1 MKEFGKL
8 LLKDLLIAFSLLA
21 LTVHGSIKTFPVD
34 IQQQSFEAYEQEIPG
49 SELSIDFVPVTGGKF
64 QMGSPETEVGRK
76 PDEGPQH
83 EVMVDDFWM
92 STLEITWDQFEL
104 FLYRET
110 DGEIMTQNR
119 EIELSVDGVSGA
131 TMPYVNFNKP
141 GYPLVNVTQYAASTF
156 CKWLSAKTGHF
167 YRLPTEA
174 EWEYASRAGEQG
186 AYPFAEDRLDEFAW
200 YVGNSDKKAQK
211 GGTKKPNAWGLYDM
225 QGSVAEW
232 VLDGYNADFYKQS
245 AATDNPFSITEELY
259 PRVVRGGSFQDTKE
273 NLRSAARQYSD
284 KSWKKRDPQ
293 IPKSLWWLT
302 DALHVGFRVVRPAKV
317 PPKTEWEKY
326 WGKPIREY

>member
-1 MKEFGKL
+1 
-8 LLKDLLIAFSLLA
+8 
-21 LTVHGSIKTFPVD
+21 
-34 IQQQSFEAYEQEIPG
+34 
-49 SELSIDFVPVTGGKF
+49 
-64 QMGSPETEVGRK
+64 MGSPASEAGRN

-83 EVMVDDFWM
+83 EVMVSDFWM
-92 STLEITWDQFEL
+92 STMEIRWDEFEL

-110 DGEIMTQNR
+110 DSEIARDNR
-119 EIELSVDGVSGA
+119 ELSLEIDGIAGA

-174 EWEYASRAGEQG
+174 EWEYASRAGTKE
-186 AYPFAEDRLDEFAW
+186 AFSFPESTLDEYAW
-200 YVGNSDKKAQK
+200 YGANSDEKSHK

-225 QGSVAEW
+225 HGNVSEW
-232 VLDGYNADFYKQS
+232 VLDGYDENAYSQENRQ
-245 AATDNPFSITEELY
+245 TDPLVTTEELY
-259 PRVVRGGSFQDTKE
+259 PRVVRGGSFKDPVT
-273 NLRSAARQYSD
+273 NLRSSARQFSD

-302 DALHVGFRVVRPAKV
+302 DALHVGFRIVRPKQV
-317 PPKTEWEKY
+317 PPESEWEKY

>member
-8 LLKDLLIAFSLLA
+8 LLKDLLIACSLLA
-21 LTVHGSIKTFPVD
+21 LTLDSHYRTFPLE
-34 IQQQSFEAYEQEIPG
+34 IEQQSFKAYQQQIPG
-49 SELSIDFVPVTGGKF
+49 SELSIDFMPVAGGTFK
-64 QMGSPETEVGRK
+64 MGSPETEAGRK

-83 EVMVDDFWM
+83 EVAVDDFWM

-110 DGEIMTQNR
+110 DGEVVRQNR

-174 EWEYASRAGEQG
+174 EWEYASRAGSEG
-186 AYPFAEDRLDEFAW
+186 IYPFAEDQLDEFAW
-200 YVGNSDKKAQK
+200 YAGNSDKKPQK

-232 VLDGYNADFYKQS
+232 VLDGYNADFYKE
-245 AATDNPFSITEELY
+245 ANAKDNPLFLTEELY

-273 NLRSAARQYSD
+273 NLRSASRQYSD

-317 PPKTEWEKY
+317 PPEAEWEKY

>member
-1 MKEFGKL
+1 MKDRF
-8 LLKDLLIAFSLLA
+8 
-21 LTVHGSIKTFPVD
+21 KTFFVISSITISMGAISADGPVN
-34 IQQQSFEAYEQEIPG
+34 QNFSAYCQEILG
-49 SELSIDFVPVTGGKF
+49 SDISIDFVPIKGGSF
-64 QMGSPETEVGRK
+64 MMGSPDAEEGRN

-83 EVMVDDFWM
+83 KVEVSDFWM

-110 DGEIMTQNR
+110 DSQFVKENR
-119 EIELSVDGVSGA
+119 ELSLAVDGVAGA

-174 EWEYASRAGEQG
+174 EWEYASRTGSSK
-186 AYPFAEDRLDEFAW
+186 PFAFGLAEIDNYVW
-200 YVGNSDKKAQK
+200 YSDNSEGKPQK
-211 GGTKKPNAWGLYDM
+211 GGKKKPNKWGLYDM
-225 QGSVAEW
+225 HGNVAEW
-232 VLDGYNADFYKQS
+232 VLDGYNES
-245 AATDNPFSITEELY
+245 AYSQTGRDMNPLITTEELY
-259 PRVVRGGSFQDTKE
+259 PRVVRGGSFNDPIK
-273 NLRSAARQYSD
+273 NLRSSSRQYSD

-302 DALHVGFRVVRPAKV
+302 DALHVGFRVVRPLEV
-317 PPKTEWEKY
+317 PPESKWEKY

>member
-1 MKEFGKL
+1 MKEFSKL

-21 LTVHGSIKTFPVD
+21 LTVHGSPKTFPVD
-34 IQQQSFEAYEQEIPG
+34 IQQQSFKAYQQEIPG
-49 SELSIDFVPVTGGKF
+49 SELSIDFVPITGGEF
-64 QMGSPETEVGRK
+64 EMGSPETEAGRK
-76 PDEGPQH
+76 PDEGPRH
-83 EVMVDDFWM
+83 DVMVDDFWM

-110 DGEIMTQNR
+110 DGEVVTQNR
-119 EIELSVDGVSGA
+119 DFELSVDGVSGA

-174 EWEYASRAGEQG
+174 EWEYASRAGSPN
-186 AYPFAEDRLDEFAW
+186 AYPFAEDQLDDFAW
-200 YVGNSDKKAQK
+200 YAGNSDKKPQK
-211 GGTKKPNAWGLYDM
+211 GGTKKPNTWGLYDM

-232 VLDGYNADFYKQS
+232 VLDGYNADFYKS
-245 AATDNPFSITEELY
+245 ADATENPFFITEELY
-259 PRVVRGGSFQDTKE
+259 PRVVRGGSFQDTKGK
-273 NLRSAARQYSD
+273 LRSASRQYSA

-302 DALHVGFRVVRPAKV
+302 DALHVGFRVVRPAKI
-317 PPKTEWEKY
+317 PPQAEWEKY

>member
-1 MKEFGKL
+1 MKEWAKL
-8 LLKDLLIAFSLLA
+8 LMKDLLIAFSLLA
-21 LTVHGSIKTFPVD
+21 LTLESRDQTFPADVPG
-34 IQQQSFEAYEQEIPG
+34 QSFEAYQQDIPG
-49 SELSIDFVPVTGGKF
+49 TDLSIDFVPVSGGGF
-64 QMGSPETEVGRK
+64 RMGSPETEAGRRA
-76 PDEGPQH
+76 DEGPQH
-83 EVMVDDFWM
+83 TVTVDDFWM

-110 DGEIMTQNR
+110 DSEFVTQNR
-119 EIELSVDGVSGA
+119 DIDLTVDGVSGA

-174 EWEYASRAGEQG
+174 EWEYASRAGNEG
-186 AYPFAEDRLDEFAW
+186 AYPFEQGQLGDYAW
-200 YVGNSDKKAQK
+200 YADNSGKKPQK

-225 QGSVAEW
+225 QGNVAEW
-232 VLDGYNADFYKQS
+232 VLDGYDAGFYREAGAS
-245 AATDNPFSITEELY
+245 DNPLRLTEELY
-259 PRVVRGGSFQDTKE
+259 PRVVRGGSFQDTRE
-273 NLRSAARQYSD
+273 NLRSASRQHSD
-284 KSWKKRDPQ
+284 KTWKKRDPQ

-302 DALHVGFRVVRPAKV
+302 DALHVGFRVVRPAQV
-317 PPKTEWEKY
+317 PPKAEWEKY

>member
-1 MKEFGKL
+1 MK
-8 LLKDLLIAFSLLA
+8 DRY
-21 LTVHGSIKTFPVD
+21 KTFLIIISITLSMVVISADRPL
-34 IQQQSFEAYEQEIPG
+34 IQNFTAYNQEILG
-49 SELSIDFVPVTGGKF
+49 SDISIDFVPITGGTF
-64 QMGSPETEVGRK
+64 TMGSPDSEEGRN

-83 EVMVDDFWM
+83 DVMVSDFWM

-110 DGEIMTQNR
+110 DSEFAKDNR
-119 EIELSVDGVSGA
+119 ELSLEVDGVAGA

-174 EWEYASRAGEQG
+174 EWEYASRTGSSK
-186 AYPFAEDRLDEFAW
+186 PFAFDQGEIDHYAW
-200 YVGNSDKKAQK
+200 YSKNSDGKPQK
-211 GGTKKPNAWGLYDM
+211 GGKKKPNKWGLYDM
-225 QGSVAEW
+225 HGNVAEW
-232 VLDGYNADFYKQS
+232 VLDGYSDS
-245 AATDNPFSITEELY
+245 AYAKEDRGNNPLITIEDLY
-259 PRVVRGGSFQDTKE
+259 PRVVRGGSYNDPIKDI
-273 NLRSAARQYSD
+273 RSSARQHSD

-302 DALHVGFRVVRPAKV
+302 DALHVGFRVVRPVEV
-317 PPKTEWEKY
+317 PPESEWEKY